1 MKSLQTDLVTT
12 AALANPGELATLQKH
27 LPKEWIEQALEATGK
42 ASVRRRCLPAEQV
55 VWLVLGIAL
64 YRDRPILDVVDK
76 LDLSIEAGKRKFIS
90 SSGVV
95 QARDRLGSEPLRWLF
110 ERTADHWAHRS
121 ADAHRWEGL
130 ALYGLDGSTLRVP
143 DTPENRQHFG
153 LAGGSRGESGYPLLR
168 LAALM
173 ALRSHLL
180 AGCHHGPY
188 ATSEDELAGR
198 LWEAIPDESLTIL
211 DRNFLSGEILL
222 GIRRGGKQRH
232 WLIRPKKNTK
242 TKLLKTLG
250 PGDELVELN
259 ISPQVR
265 RRNPSL
271 PRRYQARRL
280 SYTCQGK
287 KRVILTSLVDPKRY
301 PAQKV
306 AKLYEER
313 WEIELGYDEI
323 KTEVLLSEETLRCK
337 TPERIDQELWGVFL
351 AYNLIRLEMEQI
363 AQEASVEPIDISFV
377 TALRFIQDEWMWCAI
392 ASPGAIPRQLRN
404 LRAKLKRFVLP
415 PRRKHRKYP
424 RAVKI
429 KMSSYPR
436 KYRENAG

>member
-1 MKSLQTDLVTT
+1 MNLQRDLVTT
-12 AALANPGELATLQKH
+12 ALLANPGQLATLRRH

-76 LDLSIEAGKRKFIS
+76 LDLSIETGKQKFIS

-95 QARDRLGSEPLRWLF
+95 QARDRLGPEPLRWLF
-110 ERTADHWAHRS
+110 ERTADHWTDRS
-121 ADAHRWEGL
+121 ADAHRWRGL

-153 LAGGSRGESGYPLLR
+153 LAGGGRGESGYPLLR
-168 LAALM
+168 LVAVM

-180 AGCHHGPY
+180 AGCEYGPY
-188 ATSEDELAGR
+188 ATSEIELADR
-198 LWEAIPDESLTIL
+198 LWKTIPDESLTIL
-211 DRNFLSGEILL
+211 DRQFLSGEILL
-222 GIRRGGKQRH
+222 GIRQQGTQRH

-242 TKLLKTLG
+242 TKTIKTLG

-259 ISPQVR
+259 VSPQVR

-271 PRRYQARRL
+271 PRRYQARLLTYKCR
-280 SYTCQGK
+280 GK
-287 KRVILTSLVDPKRY
+287 QRVILTSLVDCEKY
-301 PAQKV
+301 PADEV

-313 WEIELGYDEI
+313 WEIEQGYDEI
-323 KTEVLLSEETLRCK
+323 KSEVLLSEETLRCK

-363 AQEASVEPIDISFV
+363 AHEAAVEPIEISFV

-404 LRAKLKRFVLP
+404 LRANLKRFVLP
-415 PRRKHRKYP
+415 PRRKHRMYP

-436 KYRENAG
+436 KRPENAG